1 MNIEFR
7 KAFKKDLR
15 NLKEPKFKQQI
26 KGVIED
32 IEVAKNITDLRNVKA
47 IQGHQGFYRIRIGN
61 YRLGLYLNGN
71 VVALVRFLHRKDMY
85 RYFP

>member
-1 MNIEFR
+1 MYIEFR
-7 KAFKKDLR
+7 QTFKKDLH
-15 NLKEPKFKQQI
+15 NLKDRKIKQKIQ
-26 KGVIED
+26 GVIED
-32 IEVAKNITDLRNVKA
+32 IEAAQNLTDLRNVKA

-71 VVALVRFLHRKDMY
+71 IVVLVRFLHRKDMY